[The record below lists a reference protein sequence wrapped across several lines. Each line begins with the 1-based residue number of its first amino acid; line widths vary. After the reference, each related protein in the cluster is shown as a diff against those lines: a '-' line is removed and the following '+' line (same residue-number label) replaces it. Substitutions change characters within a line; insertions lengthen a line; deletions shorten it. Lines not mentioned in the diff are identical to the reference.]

1 MAQIAKSRFGIM
13 YALALAA
20 VFTLSAVSGQAQQTK
35 SNIQAMTGWQNC
47 TTCAGA
53 GGAGPSAPH
62 SMTQFQTSPSITGKS
77 AKFWLGG
84 SIPYSDALWW
94 KQLGAANSLTH
105 HVYDVYFYIKT
116 PQYAQTLEFD
126 SNQANGS
133 KKFIYGTQCSI
144 KNHHDWDV
152 WDTKYAAWRQ
162 TGIPCSAPSAYKWH
176 HLTWE
181 FRRDGSKNYF
191 ISVTLDGVKHYVNKS
206 YYAKT
211 VYASML
217 DVAFQMDGDNHQN
230 DYMVWLDKVS
240 LKSW

>member
-20 VFTLSAVSGQAQQTK
+20 VFTLSAISAQAQQTK

-47 TTCAGA
+47 TTCAGS

-62 SMTQFQTSPSITGKS
+62 SMTQFQSSPSITGKA

-84 SIPYSDALWW
+84 STPYSDALWW
-94 KQLGAANSLTH
+94 KQLGAANGTTH
-105 HVYDVYFYIKT
+105 HIYDVYFYIKT

-126 SNQANGS
+126 SNQAVVN
-133 KKFIYGTQCSI
+133 KKWIYGTQCSI

-152 WDTKYAAWRQ
+152 WDTKGAAWRQ

-181 FRRDGSKNYF
+181 FKRDGSKNYF

-217 DVAFQMDGDNHQN
+217 DVAFQMDGDNHQD